1 MYIFIANLLKYM
13 QDLCD
18 YAGFAKYAENRII
31 A

>member
-1 MYIFIANLLKYM
+1 LQTNLLKYM
-13 QDLCD
+13 RDLCD